1 MSGRGGWRL
10 KTWQFTA
17 AAAVSGLALA
27 SAAAAAAGPWDS
39 GGQRTAES
47 RRAALTPGTGDGDHR
62 TEAGSPLP
70 AGSDPVASE
79 AAAVLTP
86 LEAGALAPRTGE
98 GAREAAAGRGPVPTA
113 AALKVALEPLLKAG
127 GLGPGPG
134 ATASVVDAATGK
146 EVYGRGA
153 KTSMVPASTVKIAT
167 GTAAL
172 SVLGPDHRIRTTVV
186 AEPAPGYEDG
196 APPEQIVL
204 VGGGDPTLT
213 ARADA
218 EGNASLRTLARHT
231 ADTLKKRGARTI
243 RLAYDT
249 SAYSGSTRHPI
260 GPNENLA
267 PVTALMADEGRLD
280 TSTSGPAPRSPRP
293 AQDAADAFARFL
305 AERGVKVEGAVRA
318 ATATDRAEELADVR
332 SAPLSALV
340 ERMLTHSDNDIA
352 EALARQTALAAGAKA
367 DFAGAERET
376 RRALGR
382 LGLPVDGARF
392 ADGSGLD
399 RADRVTARLLTSLL
413 ARAAHTDHP
422 ELRPVLTGLP
432 VAGFSGT
439 LAGRYTGPEA
449 AAGTGVVRAKTGT
462 LTGVNTLAGTVVSA
476 DGRLLA
482 FSFLASATTDP
493 TAAQSTL
500 DRLASTLADCGC

>member
-1 MSGRGGWRL
+1 
-10 KTWQFTA
+10 
-17 AAAVSGLALA
+17 
-27 SAAAAAAGPWDS
+27 
-39 GGQRTAES
+39 
-47 RRAALTPGTGDGDHR
+47 
-62 TEAGSPLP
+62 
-70 AGSDPVASE
+70 
-79 AAAVLTP
+79 
-86 LEAGALAPRTGE
+86 
-98 GAREAAAGRGPVPTA
+98 
-113 AALKVALEPLLKAG
+113 
-127 GLGPGPG
+127 
-134 ATASVVDAATGK
+134 
-146 EVYGRGA
+146 
-153 KTSMVPASTVKIAT
+153 
-167 GTAAL
+167 
-172 SVLGPDHRIRTTVV
+172 
-186 AEPAPGYEDG
+186 
-196 APPEQIVL
+196 
-204 VGGGDPTLT
+204 
-213 ARADA
+213 
-218 EGNASLRTLARHT
+218 
-231 ADTLKKRGARTI
+231 
-243 RLAYDT
+243 
-249 SAYSGSTRHPI
+249 
-260 GPNENLA
+260 
-267 PVTALMADEGRLD
+267 
-280 TSTSGPAPRSPRP
+280 
-293 AQDAADAFARFL
+293 
-305 AERGVKVEGAVRA
+305 
-318 ATATDRAEELADVR
+318 
-332 SAPLSALV
+332 
-340 ERMLTHSDNDIA
+340 MLTHSDNDIA

-422 ELRPVLTGLP
+422 ELRPILTGLP

>member
-1 MSGRGGWRL
+1 MSGRGGWQL

-17 AAAVSGLALA
+17 AAAVAGLALA

-47 RRAALTPGTGDGDHR
+47 RRAASGTGTGDADHR
-62 TEAGSPLP
+62 TEAGRPLP
-70 AGSDPVASE
+70 AGSGQITPE
-79 AAAVLTP
+79 APAVLAP
-86 LEAGALAPRTGE
+86 LEAGGLAPRTGQ
-98 GAREAAAGRGPVPTA
+98 GAREAAAGQAPPPTA
-113 AALKVALEPLLKAG
+113 TALKGLLEPLLKAR
-127 GLGPGPG
+127 GLGPG
-134 ATASVVDAATGK
+134 ATASVVDAATGQ
-146 EVYGRGA
+146 ELYGSGA
-153 KTSMVPASTVKIAT
+153 KTAMVPASTVKIAT
-167 GTAAL
+167 SAAAL

-196 APPEQIVL
+196 APPERIVL

-213 ARADA
+213 ARAEA
-218 EGNASLRTLARHT
+218 EGNASLRTLADR
-231 ADTLKKRGARTI
+231 AAAVLKKRGARTV

-249 SAYSGSTRHPI
+249 SAYSGPALHPI
-260 GPNENLA
+260 GPNENIA
-267 PVTALMADEGRLD
+267 PVSALMADEGRLD
-280 TSTSGPAPRSPRP
+280 TSRSGPAPRTARP
-293 AQDAADAFARFL
+293 AQDAADAFAGFL
-305 AERGVKVEGAVRA
+305 ADRGVRVEGAVRQ
-318 ATATDRAEELADVR
+318 ATATDQAEELADVR

-352 EALARQTALAAGAKA
+352 EALARQTALAAGAEA

-376 RRALGR
+376 RRALDR
-382 LGLPVDGARF
+382 LGVPLDGTRF

-399 RADRVTARLLTSLL
+399 RADRVTARLLTSVL

-439 LAGRYTGPEA
+439 LAGRYSGQDA
-449 AAGTGVVRAKTGT
+449 ADGTGVVRAKTGT
-462 LTGVNTLAGTVVSA
+462 LTGVNSLAGTVVDA

-482 FSFLASATTDP
+482 FSFLAGATTDP
-493 TAAQSTL
+493 ATAQSTL
-500 DRLASTLADCGC
+500 DHLATTLARCGC

>member
-47 RRAALTPGTGDGDHR
+47 RRAALLPGTGDGDHR

-79 AAAVLTP
+79 AAAVLAP
-86 LEAGALAPRTGE
+86 LEAGDLAPRTGE
-98 GAREAAAGRGPVPTA
+98 GAREAAAGQAPAPTA
-113 AALKVALEPLLKAG
+113 AALKFALEPLLKAK
-127 GLGPGPG
+127 GLGPG

-146 EVYGRGA
+146 ELYGRGA
-153 KTSMVPASTVKIAT
+153 KTAMVPASTVKIAT

-186 AEPAPGYEDG
+186 AERGPGYEDG
-196 APPEQIVL
+196 APPERIVL

-218 EGNASLRTLARHT
+218 GDNASLRTLARHA
-231 ADTLKKRGARTI
+231 ADTLKQRGARTV

-280 TSTSGPAPRSPRP
+280 TSTSGPAPRSTRP

-305 AERGVKVEGAVRA
+305 AERGVKVEGAVREAA
-318 ATATDRAEELADVR
+318 ATDQAEKLADVR

-376 RRALGR
+376 RRALDR
-382 LGLPVDGARF
+382 LGLPLDGARF

-439 LAGRYTGPEA
+439 LAGRYTDPEA

-462 LTGVNTLAGTVVSA
+462 LTGVNTLAGTVVST
-476 DGRLLA
+476 DGRLLT

-493 TAAQSTL
+493 TTAQSTL
-500 DRLASTLADCGC
+500 DHLASTLAHCGC

>member
-17 AAAVSGLALA
+17 AAAVSGLTLA

-47 RRAALTPGTGDGDHR
+47 SRAALAPGAGDGDHR

-70 AGSDPVASE
+70 AGSAPVASE

-86 LEAGALAPRTGE
+86 LEAGALEPRTGK
-98 GAREAAAGRGPVPTA
+98 GAREAAAGQAPAPTA
-113 AALKVALEPLLKAG
+113 AALKFALEPLLKAK
-127 GLGPGPG
+127 GLGPG

-153 KTSMVPASTVKIAT
+153 KTARVPASTVKIAT

-218 EGNASLRTLARHT
+218 QGNASLRTLARHT
-231 ADTLKKRGARTI
+231 ADTLKQRGARTI

-249 SAYSGSTRHPI
+249 SAYSGSTQHPI

-280 TSTSGPAPRSPRP
+280 SSTSGPAPRSTRP
-293 AQDAADAFARFL
+293 AQDAAEAFARFL
-305 AERGVKVEGAVRA
+305 ADRGVKVEGAVRA
-318 ATATDRAEELADVR
+318 ATATDQAEELADVR
-332 SAPLSALV
+332 SAPSPPW
-340 ERMLTHSDNDIA
+340 S
-352 EALARQTALAAGAKA
+352 
-367 DFAGAERET
+367 
-376 RRALGR
+376 
-382 LGLPVDGARF
+382 
-392 ADGSGLD
+392 SG
-399 RADRVTARLLTSLL
+399 
-413 ARAAHTDHP
+413 
-422 ELRPVLTGLP
+422 
-432 VAGFSGT
+432 
-439 LAGRYTGPEA
+439 
-449 AAGTGVVRAKTGT
+449 
-462 LTGVNTLAGTVVSA
+462 
-476 DGRLLA
+476 
-482 FSFLASATTDP
+482 
-493 TAAQSTL
+493 
-500 DRLASTLADCGC
+500 C